1 MKWLRIIAVLII
13 IMICVKY
20 YNSLDITPYHEG
32 FTQLTPFTLKTGPQI
47 YDSFYSEL
55 YDDVFNPTERLDE
68 NVQKIIEMTHP
79 SAENSVFLD
88 VGSGT
93 GHLVE
98 LLTQAGYNAH
108 GIDKSQA
115 MVDIH
120 KRNYPNNNVRCG
132 DIADP
137 IVFDRGALTHITCM
151 NMTYYQ
157 LVDRRAFFN
166 NCRYWLRP
174 GGYLMVHLVDRDK
187 YNPLPAA
194 ANPLSS
200 GDNPQKYLEKRI
212 TKAKVDFNDFV
223 YASSYEQMDDG
234 QTVVVRE
241 TMTDSLTQN
250 VRQNE
255 FSMDME
261 RMDETV
267 RLAINCGFTA
277 HGQIR
282 VRDDDFQY
290 IYIFL

>member
-1 MKWLRIIAVLII
+1 MTWLSII
-13 IMICVKY
+13 IILIVLLIFAKY
-20 YNSLDITPYHEG
+20 YNSLDITPFHEG
-32 FTQLTPFTLKTGPQI
+32 FTQTVPFTLKSGGQI
-47 YDSFYSEL
+47 YDTFYAEL
-55 YDDVFNPTERLDE
+55 YDDVFKPTERLDE
-68 NVQKIIEMTHP
+68 NLSKIIEMTHP
-79 SAENSVFLD
+79 SKENSVFLD

-98 LLTQAGYNAH
+98 WLSSSGYNAH

-120 KRNYPNNNVRCG
+120 LRNYPTNNVRCG
-132 DIADP
+132 DITDA
-137 IVFDRGALTHITCM
+137 ISFDRGSLTHITCM

-157 LVDRRAFFN
+157 LGDKRAFLN

-174 GGYLMVHLVDRDK
+174 GGYLMLHLVERDK
-187 YNPLPAA
+187 YNPLPAS

-200 GDNPQKYLEKRI
+200 GDNPQKYLANRI
-212 TKAKVDFNDFV
+212 TKANVNFNHFV
-223 YASSYEQMDDG
+223 YASSYDLTDDS

-241 TMTDSLTQN
+241 TMTDGLTRN

-255 FSMDME
+255 FSME
-261 RMDETV
+261 IENLDETV
-267 RLAINCGFTA
+267 RMAINCGFSA

-290 IYIFL
+290 IYIFE